1 MGGQNALYLSKTN
14 NKKGVVEIKKKLSIL
29 IVEDSLL
36 IVKRLRLLLN
46 DFDCVDEI
54 YQANNADEAL
64 LISSQL
70 KPNVIF
76 LDIKIPGRSGVEVLP
91 DLLKQNFSIVIVL
104 SNYSDES
111 YRKLCM
117 DRGANYFLDKSNE
130 FDKIKEILNTI
141 YSKEYAPN

>member
-1 MGGQNALYLSKTN
+1 MFECLIFSEAKQ
-14 NKKGVVEIKKKLSIL
+14 KKVVVKNKKKLSIL

-36 IVKRLRLLLN
+36 IVNRLRLLLN
-46 DFDCVDEI
+46 DFDCVDQI

-64 LISSQL
+64 LISTQL
-70 KPNVIF
+70 RPRVIF

-91 DLLKQNFSIVIVL
+91 DLLKQNNSTVIVL
-104 SNYSDES
+104 SNYSDDS

-117 DRGANYFLDKSNE
+117 DIGASYFLDKSNE

-141 YSKEYAPN
+141 YIN

>member
-1 MGGQNALYLSKTN
+1 M
-14 NKKGVVEIKKKLSIL
+14 L

-46 DFDCVDEI
+46 DFDCVDQI

-64 LISSQL
+64 LISTQL
-70 KPNVIF
+70 RPSVIF

-91 DLLKQNFSIVIVL
+91 DLLKQNNSTVIVL
-104 SNYSDES
+104 TNYSDDS

-117 DRGANYFLDKSNE
+117 DIGASYFLDKSNE

-141 YSKEYAPN
+141 YIN

>member
-1 MGGQNALYLSKTN
+1 MLECLIFSEAKQ
-14 NKKGVVEIKKKLSIL
+14 KKVVVKNKKKLSIL

-36 IVKRLRLLLN
+36 IVNRLRLLLN
-46 DFDCVDEI
+46 DFDCVDQI

-64 LISSQL
+64 LISTQL
-70 KPNVIF
+70 KPRVIF

-91 DLLKQNFSIVIVL
+91 DLLKQNNSTVIVL
-104 SNYSDES
+104 SNYSDDS

-117 DRGANYFLDKSNE
+117 DNGASYFLDKSNE

-141 YSKEYAPN
+141 YIN

>member
-1 MGGQNALYLSKTN
+1 MIESKKNLS
-14 NKKGVVEIKKKLSIL
+14 VL

-46 DFDCVDEI
+46 DFDCIDQI

-64 LISSQL
+64 LISTQL
-70 KPNVIF
+70 SPRVIL
-76 LDIKIPGRSGVEVLP
+76 LDIKIPGRSGVEILP
-91 DLLKQNFSIVIVL
+91 DLLKKNNSTVIIL

-117 DRGANYFLDKSNE
+117 DRGASYFLDKSND

-141 YSKEYAPN
+141 YIN

>member
-1 MGGQNALYLSKTN
+1 MFECLIFSEAKQ
-14 NKKGVVEIKKKLSIL
+14 KKGVVENKKKLSVL

-36 IVKRLRLLLN
+36 IVNRLRLLLN
-46 DFDCVDEI
+46 DFDCVDQI

-64 LISSQL
+64 LISTQL
-70 KPNVIF
+70 RPSVIF

-91 DLLKQNFSIVIVL
+91 DLLKQNNSTVIVL
-104 SNYSDES
+104 TNYSDDS

-117 DRGANYFLDKSNE
+117 DIGASYFLDKSNE

-141 YSKEYAPN
+141 YIN

>member
-1 MGGQNALYLSKTN
+1 MFECLIFSEAKQ
-14 NKKGVVEIKKKLSIL
+14 KKGVVKNKKKLSVL

-46 DFDCVDEI
+46 DFDCVDQI

-64 LISSQL
+64 LISTQL
-70 KPNVIF
+70 RPSVIF

-91 DLLKQNFSIVIVL
+91 DLLKQNNSTVIVL
-104 SNYSDES
+104 SNYSDDS

-117 DRGANYFLDKSNE
+117 DIGASYFLDKSNE

-141 YSKEYAPN
+141 YIN

>member
-1 MGGQNALYLSKTN
+1 MLECLIFSEAKQ
-14 NKKGVVEIKKKLSIL
+14 KKGVVKNKKKLSVL

-46 DFDCVDEI
+46 DFDCVDQI

-64 LISSQL
+64 LISTQL
-70 KPNVIF
+70 RPSVIF

-91 DLLKQNFSIVIVL
+91 DLLKQKNSTLIVL
-104 SNYSDES
+104 TNYSDDS

-117 DRGANYFLDKSNE
+117 DIGASYFLDKSNE

-141 YSKEYAPN
+141 YIN

>member
-1 MGGQNALYLSKTN
+1 MFECLIFGEEKQ
-14 NKKGVVEIKKKLSIL
+14 KKGVVENKKKLSVL

-46 DFDCVDEI
+46 DFDCVDQI

-64 LISSQL
+64 LISTQL
-70 KPNVIF
+70 RPSVIF

-91 DLLKQNFSIVIVL
+91 DLLKQNNSTVIVL
-104 SNYSDES
+104 SNYSDDS

-117 DRGANYFLDKSNE
+117 DIGASYFLDKSNE

-141 YSKEYAPN
+141 YIN

>member
-1 MGGQNALYLSKTN
+1 MLECLIFSEAKQ
-14 NKKGVVEIKKKLSIL
+14 KKGVVENKKKLSVL

-46 DFDCVDEI
+46 DFDCVDQI

-64 LISSQL
+64 LISTQL
-70 KPNVIF
+70 RPSVIF

-91 DLLKQNFSIVIVL
+91 DLLKQNNSTVIVL
-104 SNYSDES
+104 SNYSDDS

-117 DRGANYFLDKSNE
+117 DIGASYFLDKSNE

-141 YSKEYAPN
+141 YIN

>member
-1 MGGQNALYLSKTN
+1 MFECLIFSEVKQ
-14 NKKGVVEIKKKLSIL
+14 KKGVVKNKKKLSVL

-46 DFDCVDEI
+46 DFDCVDQI

-64 LISSQL
+64 LISTQL
-70 KPNVIF
+70 KPRVIF

-91 DLLKQNFSIVIVL
+91 DLLKQNNSTVIVL
-104 SNYSDES
+104 TNYSDDS

-117 DRGANYFLDKSNE
+117 DIGASYFLDKSNE

-141 YSKEYAPN
+141 YIN

>member
-1 MGGQNALYLSKTN
+1 MFECLIFSKEKQ
-14 NKKGVVEIKKKLSIL
+14 KKGVVKNKQKLSVL

-46 DFDCVDEI
+46 DFDCVDQI

-64 LISSQL
+64 LISTQL
-70 KPNVIF
+70 RPSVIF

-91 DLLKQNFSIVIVL
+91 DLLKQNISTVIVL
-104 SNYSDES
+104 TNYSDDS

-117 DRGANYFLDKSNE
+117 DIGASYFLDKSNE

-141 YSKEYAPN
+141 YIN

>member
-1 MGGQNALYLSKTN
+1 MFECLIFSEEKQ
-14 NKKGVVEIKKKLSIL
+14 KKGVVENKKKLSVL

-46 DFDCVDEI
+46 DFDCVDQI

-64 LISSQL
+64 LISTQL
-70 KPNVIF
+70 RPSVIF

-91 DLLKQNFSIVIVL
+91 DLLKQNNSTVIVL
-104 SNYSDES
+104 SNYSDDS

-117 DRGANYFLDKSNE
+117 DIGASYFLDKSNE

-141 YSKEYAPN
+141 YIN

>member
-1 MGGQNALYLSKTN
+1 MFECLIFSEEKQ
-14 NKKGVVEIKKKLSIL
+14 KKGVVENKKKLSVL

-46 DFDCVDEI
+46 EFDCVDQI

-64 LISSQL
+64 LISTQL
-70 KPNVIF
+70 RPRVIF

-91 DLLKQNFSIVIVL
+91 DLLKQNNSTVIVL
-104 SNYSDES
+104 TNYSDDS

-117 DRGANYFLDKSNE
+117 DIGASYFLDKSNE

-141 YSKEYAPN
+141 YIN

>member
-1 MGGQNALYLSKTN
+1 MFECLIFSEEKQ
-14 NKKGVVEIKKKLSIL
+14 KKGVVENKKKLSVL

-46 DFDCVDEI
+46 DFDCVDQI

-64 LISSQL
+64 LISTQL
-70 KPNVIF
+70 RPRVIF

-91 DLLKQNFSIVIVL
+91 DLLKQNNSTVIVL
-104 SNYSDES
+104 TNYSDDS

-117 DRGANYFLDKSNE
+117 DIGASYFLDKSNE

-141 YSKEYAPN
+141 YIN

>member
-1 MGGQNALYLSKTN
+1 MFECLIFSEAKQ
-14 NKKGVVEIKKKLSIL
+14 KKGVVKNKKKLSVL

-46 DFDCVDEI
+46 DFDCVDQI

-64 LISSQL
+64 LISTQL
-70 KPNVIF
+70 RPRVIF

-91 DLLKQNFSIVIVL
+91 DLLKQNNSTVIVL
-104 SNYSDES
+104 TNYSDDS

-117 DRGANYFLDKSNE
+117 DIGASYFLDKSNE

-141 YSKEYAPN
+141 YIN

>member
-1 MGGQNALYLSKTN
+1 MLECLIFSEAKQ
-14 NKKGVVEIKKKLSIL
+14 KKGVVKNKKKLSVL

-46 DFDCVDEI
+46 DFDCVDQI

-64 LISSQL
+64 LISTQL
-70 KPNVIF
+70 RPSVIF

-91 DLLKQNFSIVIVL
+91 DLLKQNNSTVIVL
-104 SNYSDES
+104 SNYSDDS

-117 DRGANYFLDKSNE
+117 DIGASYFLDKSNE

-141 YSKEYAPN
+141 YIN